1 MDVGTAVA
9 SAWSA
14 GISMYG
20 VLAFLG
26 IAGRLEWITAP
37 ETLEQ
42 PWLIGVFVALFA
54 FEFVVDK
61 ISFLDSAWDAVHTVL
76 RPIAGGYIT
85 AVAPEQDLPMWVAA
99 IIGGALA
106 FTAHSAKAST
116 RALVNTSPEPVSN
129 VLVSGAEDGL
139 VAAVMALAVAYPEA
153 AFVVTVLLVILS
165 SLVAVV
171 MARFILRLYRRFQAW
186 RLRRAERRL
195 RGLAG
200 GPAPP

>member
-1 MDVGTAVA
+1 VDVGTAVA

-42 PWLIGVFVALFA
+42 PWLIGVFLTLFA

-61 ISFLDSAWDAVHTVL
+61 IAFLDSGWDAVHTFL

-85 AVAPEQDLPMWVAA
+85 AVAPDQDLPLWVAA

-139 VAAVMALAVAYPEA
+139 VAALMALAVAYPSV
-153 AFVVTVLLVILS
+153 AFGVTILLVVLS
-165 SLVAVV
+165 SIVTVV
-171 MARFILRLYRRFQAW
+171 MARFILKLWRRYQAW
-186 RLRRAERRL
+186 RLRRASRRIG
-195 RGLAG
+195 GL

>member
-37 ETLEQ
+37 DALEE
-42 PWLIGVFVALFA
+42 PWLIGVFLVLFA
-54 FEFVVDK
+54 FELVVDK
-61 ISFLDSAWDAVHTVL
+61 IAFLDSAWDAVHTFL
-76 RPIAGGYIT
+76 RPIAGGYIA

-106 FTAHSAKAST
+106 FSAHSAKAST

-139 VAAVMALAVAYPEA
+139 VAALMALAVAYPEVA
-153 AFVVTVLLVILS
+153 LVATVLLVVLS
-165 SLVAVV
+165 SVVAVV
-171 MARFILRLYRRFQAW
+171 
-186 RLRRAERRL
+186 
-195 RGLAG
+195 
-200 GPAPP
+200 

>member
-42 PWLIGVFVALFA
+42 PWLIGVFLTLFA

-61 ISFLDSAWDAVHTVL
+61 IAFLDSGWDAVHTFL

-85 AVAPEQDLPMWVAA
+85 AVAPDQDLPLWVAA

-139 VAAVMALAVAYPEA
+139 VAALMALAVAYPSV
-153 AFVVTVLLVILS
+153 AFGVTILLVVLS
-165 SLVAVV
+165 SIVTVV
-171 MARFILRLYRRFQAW
+171 MARFILKLWRRYRAW
-186 RLRRAERRL
+186 RLRRAGRRIG
-195 RGLAG
+195 GL

>member
-42 PWLIGVFVALFA
+42 PWLIGVFLVLFA

-61 ISFLDSAWDAVHTVL
+61 IAFLDSGWDAVHTVL

-85 AVAPEQDLPMWVAA
+85 AVAPEQDLPLWVAA
-99 IIGGALA
+99 IIGGGLA

-129 VLVSGAEDGL
+129 VFVSGAEDGL
-139 VAAVMALAVAYPEA
+139 VAALMALAVAYPAA
-153 AFVVTVLLVILS
+153 AFGVTVVLVVLS
-165 SLVAVV
+165 TLVAVV
-171 MARFILRLYRRFQAW
+171 MARFILRLWRRFQAW
-186 RLRRAERRL
+186 RLRRAAKRIG
-195 RGLAG
+195 GL

>member
-42 PWLIGVFVALFA
+42 PWLIGVFLTLFA

-61 ISFLDSAWDAVHTVL
+61 IAFLDSGWDAVHTFL

-85 AVAPEQDLPMWVAA
+85 AVAPDQDLPLWVAA

-139 VAAVMALAVAYPEA
+139 VAALMALAVAYPSV
-153 AFVVTVLLVILS
+153 AFGVTILLVVLS
-165 SLVAVV
+165 SIVTVV
-171 MARFILRLYRRFQAW
+171 MARFILKLWRRYQAW
-186 RLRRAERRL
+186 RLRRASRRIG
-195 RGLAG
+195 GL